1 MKFKKLF
8 TAALAAVMTA
18 AIFMTTA
25 SAAFSKSVPTTAKT
39 IKSDK
44 AVSDEIYNYAGT
56 ANYKLTVAK
65 SGKLK
70 LDVKTEMGTFFLY
83 LFDSEGKAVAISD
96 RKVKTGE
103 RGSDIGAT
111 QFYGHYD
118 SDKKLFEGTLTYPV
132 EKGVYYIQIG
142 RGTSSG
148 SGKYTLTASAPAEK
162 SSDSSPILTLKAKK
176 GDTIDLGVDDTED
189 SVTWSSSKKAVAS
202 VDKNGTV
209 TAKKKGTAVITAK
222 TGDKSLKVKIV
233 VK

>member
-1 MKFKKLF
+1 MKFKKII
-8 TAALAAVMTA
+8 TAALAAIMTA
-18 AIFMTTA
+18 AIFMTSA

-83 LFDSEGKAVAISD
+83 LFDSEGKAVIVSD

-103 RGSDIGAT
+103 RGSDIGVT

-142 RGTSSG
+142 RGTSIG

-162 SSDSSPILTLKAKK
+162 SSSSPILTQKVKK

-189 SVTWSSSKKAVAS
+189 SVTWSSSKKSVAS
-202 VDKNGTV
+202 VDKNGKV
-209 TAKKKGTAVITAK
+209 TAKKKGSAIITAK
-222 TGDKSLKVKIV
+222 VGKNSLKVKIIV
-233 VK
+233 A